1 MRSCRFI
8 RFAVV
13 FVAVCMLISAFT
25 VSAQTATITEK
36 AERDGDKITYTVAL
50 SPDNGVAAFS
60 AELKYDKTQLK
71 FESSTAGSA
80 FDGGMANINN
90 IKGDLGGRVRIA
102 YISTAPNK
110 AGGEAFT
117 VSFTDISGKKDK
129 IRISVTIEECEDKDH
144 NVIRY
149 DLKSSDNIDKEYM
162 KPAEPP
168 QNTSSESVGGE
179 QTASKPASGAVSSN
193 TASNPSKD
201 NSSAQS
207 GNTVSDG
214 SVQDSGD
221 ASDTA
226 SSEDG
231 GVESE
236 GAPSAEDDALSEK
249 EPAKASDSVK
259 GTIIIVAV
267 IIAAA
272 LASLILYKAKFF
284 RRNRK

>member
-36 AERDGDKITYTVAL
+36 AERDGDKITYTVSV
-50 SPDNGVAAFS
+50 SPDSGLCGLS
-60 AELKYDKTQLK
+60 LELKYDTLQL
-71 FESSTAGSA
+71 EIDSSSAGKSLEGGIA
-80 FDGGMANINN
+80 QKNVKDG
-90 IKGDLGGRVRIA
+90 KLLLS
-102 YISTAPNK
+102 YISTDPLK
-110 AGGEAFT
+110 TGGEILAI
-117 VSFTDISGKKDK
+117 SFTDISDGKSKLK
-129 IRISVTIEECEDKDH
+129 ISLNIKEFIDGDTDNIAY
-144 NVIRY
+144 N
-149 DLKSSDNIDKEYM
+149 LKSSDNIDKDYM

-179 QTASKPASGAVSSN
+179 QTASNPTSGTVSSN
-193 TASNPSKD
+193 TTSNSSKD

-214 SVQDSGD
+214 SVQNSGD

-226 SSEDG
+226 SSEQS

-236 GAPSAEDDALSEK
+236 GTQSTEGDALSEK
-249 EPAKASDSVK
+249 EPAKASDGMK

>member
-1 MRSCRFI
+1 MRLCRFI

-36 AERDGDKITYTVAL
+36 AERDGDKITYTVSV
-50 SPDNGVAAFS
+50 SPDSGLCGLS
-60 AELKYDKTQLK
+60 LELKYDTLQL
-71 FESSTAGSA
+71 EIDSSSAGKSLEGGIA
-80 FDGGMANINN
+80 QKNVKDG
-90 IKGDLGGRVRIA
+90 KLLLS
-102 YISTAPNK
+102 YISTDPLK
-110 AGGEAFT
+110 TGGEILAI
-117 VSFTDISGKKDK
+117 SFTDISDGKSKLK
-129 IRISVTIEECEDKDH
+129 ISLNIKEFIDGDTDNIAY
-144 NVIRY
+144 N
-149 DLKSSDNIDKEYM
+149 LKSSDNIDKDYM

-179 QTASKPASGAVSSN
+179 QTASNPTSGTVSSN
-193 TASNPSKD
+193 TTSNSSKD

-207 GNTVSDG
+207 GYTVSDG
-214 SVQDSGD
+214 LVQNSGD

-226 SSEDG
+226 SSEQS

>member
-13 FVAVCMLISAFT
+13 FVAVCMLISAFA
-25 VSAQTATITEK
+25 VSAQTVVITEK

-80 FDGGMANINN
+80 FDGGMANING
-90 IKGDLGGRVRIA
+90 KLDGRVRIA
-102 YISTAPNK
+102 YASMSPSK

-117 VSFTDISGKKDK
+117 VSFTDISGEKDK
-129 IRISVTIEECEDKDH
+129 LRIAITVEEFKDTEG

-149 DLKSSDNIDKEYM
+149 DLRSSDNIDKDYM

-179 QTASKPASGAVSSN
+179 QTASKPTSGAVNSN
-193 TASNPSKD
+193 TASTPSKD
-201 NSSAQS
+201 DSSAQS

-214 SVQDSGD
+214 SAQDSEDASDAASSEQGGIEPEGTKSTEGD
-221 ASDTA
+221 AS
-226 SSEDG
+226 
-231 GVESE
+231 
-236 GAPSAEDDALSEK
+236 SEK
-249 EPAKASDSVK
+249 EPAKASDGVK

>member
-1 MRSCRFI
+1 MRLCRFI

-36 AERDGDKITYTVAL
+36 AERDGDKITYTVSV
-50 SPDNGVAAFS
+50 SPDSGLCGLS
-60 AELKYDKTQLK
+60 LELKYDTLQL
-71 FESSTAGSA
+71 EIDSSSAGKSLEGGIA
-80 FDGGMANINN
+80 QKNVKDG
-90 IKGDLGGRVRIA
+90 KLLLS
-102 YISTAPNK
+102 YISTDPLK
-110 AGGEAFT
+110 TGGEILAI
-117 VSFTDISGKKDK
+117 SFTDISDGKSKLK
-129 IRISVTIEECEDKDH
+129 ISLNIKEFIDGDTDNIAY
-144 NVIRY
+144 N
-149 DLKSSDNIDKEYM
+149 LKSSDNIDKDYM

-179 QTASKPASGAVSSN
+179 QTASNPTSGTVSSN
-193 TASNPSKD
+193 TTSNPSKD

-272 LASLILYKAKFF
+272 LASLILYKAKIFG
-284 RRNRK
+284 RNRK

>member
-1 MRSCRFI
+1 MRLCRFI

-36 AERDGDKITYTVAL
+36 AERDGDKITYTVSV
-50 SPDNGVAAFS
+50 SPDSGLCGLS
-60 AELKYDKTQLK
+60 LELKYDTLQL
-71 FESSTAGSA
+71 EIDSSSAGKSLEGGIA
-80 FDGGMANINN
+80 QKNVKDG
-90 IKGDLGGRVRIA
+90 KLLLS
-102 YISTAPNK
+102 YISTDPLK
-110 AGGEAFT
+110 TGGEILAI
-117 VSFTDISGKKDK
+117 SFTDISDGKSKLK
-129 IRISVTIEECEDKDH
+129 ISLNIKEFIDGDTDNIAY
-144 NVIRY
+144 N
-149 DLKSSDNIDKEYM
+149 LKSSDNIDKDYM

-179 QTASKPASGAVSSN
+179 QTASKPTSGTVSSN
-193 TASNPSKD
+193 TTSNSSKD

-214 SVQDSGD
+214 SVQNSGD

-226 SSEDG
+226 SSEQS

-249 EPAKASDSVK
+249 EPAKASDGMK

>member
-36 AERDGDKITYTVAL
+36 AERDGDKITYTVSV
-50 SPDNGVAAFS
+50 SPDSGLCGLS
-60 AELKYDKTQLK
+60 LELKYDTLQL
-71 FESSTAGSA
+71 EIDSSSAGKSLEGGIA
-80 FDGGMANINN
+80 QKNVKDG
-90 IKGDLGGRVRIA
+90 KLLLS
-102 YISTAPNK
+102 YISTDPLK
-110 AGGEAFT
+110 TGGEILAI
-117 VSFTDISGKKDK
+117 SFTDISDGKSKLK
-129 IRISVTIEECEDKDH
+129 ISLNIKEFIDGDTDNIAY
-144 NVIRY
+144 N
-149 DLKSSDNIDKEYM
+149 LKSSDNIDKDYM

-179 QTASKPASGAVSSN
+179 QTASNPTSGTVSSN
-193 TASNPSKD
+193 TTSNSSKD

-214 SVQDSGD
+214 SVQNSGD

-226 SSEDG
+226 SREQS

>member
-1 MRSCRFI
+1 MRLCRFI

-36 AERDGDKITYTVAL
+36 AERDGDKITYTVSV
-50 SPDNGVAAFS
+50 SPDSGLCGLS
-60 AELKYDKTQLK
+60 LELKYDTLQL
-71 FESSTAGSA
+71 EIDSSSAGKSLEGGIA
-80 FDGGMANINN
+80 QKNVKDG
-90 IKGDLGGRVRIA
+90 KLLLS
-102 YISTAPNK
+102 YISTDPLK
-110 AGGEAFT
+110 TGGEILAI
-117 VSFTDISGKKDK
+117 SFTDISDGKSKLK
-129 IRISVTIEECEDKDH
+129 ISLNIKEFIDGDTDNIAY
-144 NVIRY
+144 N
-149 DLKSSDNIDKEYM
+149 LKSSDNIDKDYM

-179 QTASKPASGAVSSN
+179 QTASNPTSGTVSSN
-193 TASNPSKD
+193 TTSNSSKD

-214 SVQDSGD
+214 SVQNSGD

-226 SSEDG
+226 SSEQC

-249 EPAKASDSVK
+249 EPAKASDGMK

>member
-25 VSAQTATITEK
+25 VSAQTVVITEK
-36 AERDGDKITYTVAL
+36 AERDGDKITYTVSV
-50 SPDNGVAAFS
+50 SPDSGLCGLTL
-60 AELKYDKTQLK
+60 ELKYDTLQLEIDSSSAGKALEGGITQK
-71 FESSTAGSA
+71 NDKM
-80 FDGGMANINN
+80 DGR
-90 IKGDLGGRVRIA
+90 LLLS
-102 YISTAPNK
+102 YISTDPLK
-110 AGGEAFT
+110 IGGEMLAI
-117 VSFTDISGKKDK
+117 SFTDISDGKSKLK
-129 IRISVTIEECEDKDH
+129 ISLNIKEFIDGDTDNIAY
-144 NVIRY
+144 N
-149 DLKSSDNIDKEYM
+149 LKSSDNIDKDYM

-179 QTASKPASGAVSSN
+179 QTASKPTSGAVSSN

-226 SSEDG
+226 SREQS

-236 GAPSAEDDALSEK
+236 GAPSAEGDALSEK
-249 EPAKASDSVK
+249 EPAKASDGTK
-259 GTIIIVAV
+259 GAIIIVAV